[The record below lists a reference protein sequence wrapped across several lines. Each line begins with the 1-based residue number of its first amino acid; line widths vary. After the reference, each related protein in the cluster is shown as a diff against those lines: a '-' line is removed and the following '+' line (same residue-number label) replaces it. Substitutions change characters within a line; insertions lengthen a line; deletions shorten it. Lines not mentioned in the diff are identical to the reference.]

1 MTSKTPTKKTKAT
14 GHKAAQAAEKA
25 RLSRLLSMAGCISRV
40 AFDRMP
46 FAEKLV
52 AVRTGVRILD

>member
-1 MTSKTPTKKTKAT
+1 METSEKTRSEAKPPLNGQEKTRKRKLSAP
-14 GHKAAQAAEKA
+14 AQVM
-25 RLSRLLSMAGCISRV
+25 RRV
-40 AFDRMP
+40 DFDRMP